1 MYRIMTNAAGGRKPV
16 PRLLFFAVVAVSL
29 ALLAVA
35 CGGSSDSS
43 VPVSSPEATAAPS
56 SPEAATVPP
65 AATAPEATAAPE
77 VTKAAK
83 PAAGKPAE
91 AASEPV
97 AAAKTPEP
105 EPTAAPEPTATIA
118 PEPTA
123 TVRPPAA
130 ANTPEPPA
138 AAAPADTP
146 LPPAPT
152 AAPTEPPP
160 PPPPCE
166 GTTGGK
172 VGNCA
177 PEFAGTQEWINS
189 GPLSMEE
196 LRGKVVLID
205 FWTYSCI
212 NCIRTLPYLR
222 TWYERY
228 ADDGLV
234 IVGVHTPEFHFEKV
248 YENVVQATK
257 DDEVTW
263 PVVQDN
269 DFAVWQS
276 YENRFW
282 PAKYLID
289 KDGVVR
295 YTHFGEGK
303 YGETESE
310 IRKLLEE
317 VGADASIESAS
328 LPEDQEYD
336 STFLGKGAMTRE
348 LFAGWRF
355 TALQQ
360 RGGIG
365 QVDEYLEAARASYE
379 MDDYLAV
386 VAEFPPPGSLDPNLI
401 YFHGPWAIGPESARH
416 AEATGHFDDYL
427 ALVYSARS
435 VNAVLTSDSGES
447 YKVRITHNGD
457 YLTEAN
463 RGDDII
469 IGEDGESYLI
479 VSEPKLY
486 KIIENPTW
494 MGEQELRMASM
505 SDDFGLFSFTF
516 GVYEDGY

>member
-1 MYRIMTNAAGGRKPV
+1 MYRILTNAAGGRKPV
-16 PRLLFFAVVAVSL
+16 PRLVFFAAIAVSL
-29 ALLAVA
+29 VLLAVA
-35 CGGSSDSS
+35 CSGSSDSS

-56 SPEAATVPP
+56 SPEATIVPP
-65 AATAPEATAAPE
+65 AAAKPEATAAPE
-77 VTKAAK
+77 ATKAAK
-83 PAAGKPAE
+83 P
-91 AASEPV
+91 
-97 AAAKTPEP
+97 
-105 EPTAAPEPTATIA
+105 TATASA
-118 PEPTA
+118 P
-123 TVRPPAA
+123 VAA

-138 AAAPADTP
+138 TAAPEPTATASAPAAAANTPEPAATAAPDDTP
-146 LPPAPT
+146 EPPPAPT

-189 GPLSMEE
+189 GPLSMEG

-282 PAKYLID
+282 PAKYLVD
-289 KDGVVR
+289 QDGVVR

-303 YGETESE
+303 YGETEE
-310 IRKLLEE
+310 WIRRLLDES
-317 VGADASIESAS
+317 GADSMDASAP

-336 STFLGKGAMTRE
+336 STFPGSGQITRE

-379 MDDYLAV
+379 MDDYPAV
-386 VAEFPPPGSLDPNLI
+386 VAEFPTPGSLNPNLI

>member
-1 MYRIMTNAAGGRKPV
+1 MYRIVTNAAGGRKPV
-16 PRLLFFAVVAVSL
+16 PRLIFFAAIAVSL
-29 ALLAVA
+29 VLLAVA

-43 VPVSSPEATAAPS
+43 VPVSSPEVTAAPS
-56 SPEAATVPP
+56 SPEATTVPP

-77 VTKAAK
+77 ATK
-83 PAAGKPAE
+83 AGKP
-91 AASEPV
+91 
-97 AAAKTPEP
+97 
-105 EPTAAPEPTATIA
+105 TATASA
-118 PEPTA
+118 P
-123 TVRPPAA
+123 VAA

-138 AAAPADTP
+138 TAAPEPTATASAPTAAANTPEPAATAAPDDTP
-146 LPPAPT
+146 EPPPPT
-152 AAPTEPPP
+152 AAPTETPP

-189 GPLSMEE
+189 TPLSMEG

-205 FWTYSCI
+205 FWTYTCV
-212 NCIRTLPYLR
+212 NCLRTLPFLR
-222 TWYERY
+222 EWYSRY
-228 ADDGLV
+228 EQDGLV
-234 IVGVHTPEFHFEKV
+234 IVGVHTPEFWFE
-248 YENVVQATK
+248 ESFDNVVQATNRE
-257 DDEVTW
+257 EVTW

-269 DFAVWQS
+269 DFTVWHS
-276 YENRFW
+276 YENRAW

-295 YTHFGEGK
+295 YTHLGEGK
-303 YGETESE
+303 YGETEDW
-310 IRKLLEE
+310 IRRVLDES
-317 VGADASIESAS
+317 GADLTGASAP
-328 LPEDQEYD
+328 LPEDQGYD
-336 STFLGKGAMTRE
+336 STFLGEGKMTRE

-365 QVDEYLEAARASYE
+365 QVDEYIEAARASYD
-379 MDDYLAV
+379 MDDNPAV
-386 VAEFPPPGSLDPNLI
+386 LAEFPAPGSLNPNLI

-447 YKVRITHNGD
+447 YKVRVTHNGD

-494 MGEQELRMASM
+494 MGQQELRMASM